1 MPVHLPRSASR
12 PEMVAWQNPPMGHD
26 LSGATATVI
35 GAGVSGLTSALR
47 LAEAGARV
55 RVLAAAPPPRTVS
68 AVAAAVWYPY
78 RAYPEALVLGWSRR
92 SREVFD
98 ALSTLPTSGVVL
110 REGLERFRTPHPDP
124 WWKDAVR
131 SFRRTSDTSWAFE
144 APVIDMGRYLPF
156 LLSRLAEHGITPE
169 IAPALLTLEDA
180 PASDLLV
187 NCAGLGA
194 RELAPD
200 PALLPIRGQVVRATN
215 PGVTRF
221 LIQDDHPAG
230 MAYVI
235 PRLDDL
241 ILGGTADEGATA
253 LDPDPA
259 TTTAILQRCAE
270 LEPAVASARVLEVK
284 VGLRP
289 GRPSIRLEVERRPTR
304 TIIHNYGHG
313 GAGVTVSWGCA
324 EAVVGLCKQTE
335 QSHT

>member
-1 MPVHLPRSASR
+1 VGR
-12 PEMVAWQNPPMGHD
+12 D

-35 GAGVSGLTSALR
+35 GAGVSGLTSALL

-55 RVLAAAPPPRTVS
+55 RVLAAAPPARTVS

-98 ALSTLPTSGVVL
+98 GLSTDPTSGVIL
-110 REGLERFRTPHPDP
+110 REGLERFRTPPPDP

-131 SFRRTSDTSWAFE
+131 AFRRTPDGGWAFE

-156 LLSRLAEHGITPE
+156 LLARLGRLGVAPE
-169 IAPALLTLEDA
+169 IVPALRTLDGA

-200 PALLPIRGQVVRATN
+200 PTLLPIRGQVVRATN
-215 PGVTRF
+215 PGLTRF
-221 LIQDDHPAG
+221 LIQDDHPTG

-241 ILGGTADEGATA
+241 VLGGTADEGATS

-259 TTTAILQRCAE
+259 TTAAILRRCAD

-289 GRPSIRLEVERRPTR
+289 GRPSIRLEAERRASR

-324 EAVVGLCKQTE
+324 EAVVALCKLTM

>member
-1 MPVHLPRSASR
+1 VGR
-12 PEMVAWQNPPMGHD
+12 D

-35 GAGVSGLTSALR
+35 GAGVSGLTTALR

-55 RVLAAAPPPRTVS
+55 RLLAAAPPPRTVS

-92 SREVFD
+92 SREVFE
-98 ALSTLPTSGVVL
+98 ALSTDPASGVAL
-110 REGLERFRTPHPDP
+110 REGLERFRAPPPDP

-131 SFRRTSDTSWAFE
+131 SFRRTPGGGWAFE

-156 LLSRLAEHGITPE
+156 LLARLARHGITPE
-169 IAPALLTLEDA
+169 IVPGLRALEDA

-200 PALLPIRGQVVRATN
+200 PTLFPIRGQVVRATN
-215 PGVTRF
+215 PGLTRF

-230 MAYVI
+230 MAYLI
-235 PRLDDL
+235 PRFDDL
-241 ILGGTADEGATA
+241 ILGGTADDGATS

-259 TTTAILQRCAE
+259 TTAAILQRCAD

-289 GRPSIRLEVERRPTR
+289 GRPSIRLEAERRGPR
-304 TIIHNYGHG
+304 TLVHNYGHG

-324 EAVVGLCKQTE
+324 EAAVALCKQSR